1 MNIILF
7 GAPGAGK
14 GTQAKFLIKEFG
26 LIQISTG
33 DMLRESVNRKTE
45 LGKQV
50 ENIMANGELVPDD
63 IIFSLINERLKN
75 KDIKNGFIFDG
86 FPRNLKQAQKL
97 DEIMNQMN
105 MQLDYVFHIDVDEK
119 ILTSR
124 IENRA
129 KQEKIIR
136 KDDTPTVLI
145 ERLKVYNKD
154 TKPVLD
160 YYFNQNLLND
170 KNSVLSSSMFFVN
183 SIVEVNI
190 FAMLSEIFFYVE
202 TFSTYFTCIFPIRFL
217 MR

>member
-14 GTQAKFLIKEFG
+14 GTQANFLIKEFD

-33 DMLRESVNRKTE
+33 DMLRESVKQKTK

-50 ENIMANGELVPDD
+50 ETIMANGDLVPDD
-63 IIFSLINERLKN
+63 IIFALISDRLDN
-75 KDIKNGFIFDG
+75 KDIKKGFIFDG

-97 DEIMNQMN
+97 DDIIHEMNIN
-105 MQLDYVFHIDVDEK
+105 LDYVFHIDVDEE

-136 KDDTPTVLI
+136 KDDTPAVLI
-145 ERLKVYNKD
+145 ERLKIYNKD

-160 YYFNQNLLND
+160 YYFNKNILNVID
-170 KNSVLSSSMFFVN
+170 GMGT
-183 SIVEVNI
+183 IDEVSFIISKLINKD
-190 FAMLSEIFFYVE
+190 FKVD
-202 TFSTYFTCIFPIRFL
+202 
-217 MR
+217 

>member
-1 MNIILF
+1 MNVILF

-14 GTQAKFLIKEFG
+14 GTQANLLINEFD
-26 LIQISTG
+26 IKQISTG
-33 DMLRESVNRKTE
+33 DMLRDSVKRKTE

-50 ENIMANGELVPDD
+50 ESIMANGDLVPDD
-63 IIFSLINERLKN
+63 IIFSLITERLN
-75 KDIKNGFIFDG
+75 DKDIEKGFIFDG

-97 DEIMNQMN
+97 DEIMNN
-105 MQLDYVFHIDVDEK
+105 MSMHLDYVFHIDVDEK

-136 KDDTPTVLI
+136 KDDTPAVLI

-160 YYFNQNLLND
+160 YYFNKNVLNVID
-170 KNSVLSSSMFFVN
+170 GMGTIDEVSS
-183 SIVEVNI
+183 NI
-190 FAMLSEIFFYVE
+190 SKLINKDFKVD
-202 TFSTYFTCIFPIRFL
+202 
-217 MR
+217 

>member
-14 GTQAKFLIKEFG
+14 GTQANFLINEFD
-26 LIQISTG
+26 LTQISTG
-33 DMLRESVNRKTE
+33 DMLRNSVERKTE

-50 ENIMANGELVPDD
+50 ESFMASGDLVPDN
-63 IIFSLINERLKN
+63 IIFSLITERLN
-75 KDIKNGFIFDG
+75 DIDMKKGFIFDG

-97 DEIMNQMN
+97 DEIINAIN
-105 MQLDYVFHIDVDEK
+105 INLDFVFHIDVDEK

-136 KDDTPTVLI
+136 KDDTSEVLI
-145 ERLKVYNKD
+145 ERLKVYNRD

-160 YYFNQNLLND
+160 HYANQNILNVID
-170 KNSVLSSSMFFVN
+170 GMGTIDEVSS
-183 SIVEVNI
+183 NI
-190 FAMLSEIFFYVE
+190 SKIIKKDFKVD
-202 TFSTYFTCIFPIRFL
+202 
-217 MR
+217 